1 MEFLNNQ
8 LPIDALPRVADTA
21 LGPIERSYLKV
32 LRWEWA
38 IVTLL
43 LAIAIGVLQW
53 FVPALRRPLPMIL
66 LPGGWIL
73 TMGAWLL
80 IQEKAFS
87 VKAFAIRDK
96 DIIYRSGWIIQ
107 RTHTCPFNRIQH
119 SAVTIG
125 PLERQYG
132 LASLVLYTAGSNE
145 ADLRVRG
152 LQEATAWEL
161 KEWITQKIVDE
172 PGA

>member
-8 LPIDALPRVADTA
+8 LPIDELPRMENVT
-21 LGPIERSYLKV
+21 LSPIERNYLKV

-38 IVTLL
+38 ITSLL
-43 LAIAIGVLQW
+43 LAIAIGVLLY
-53 FVPALRRPLPMIL
+53 FVPSLRRPMPIVL
-66 LPGGWIL
+66 LPGGWVL
-73 TMGAWLL
+73 VTAAWFL
-80 IQEKAFS
+80 IQEKSFA

-125 PLERQYG
+125 PMERQFG

-152 LQEATAWEL
+152 LNESAAWEL

-172 PGA
+172 PAV